1 MSGQKQSANT
11 ERERIAESIANI
23 DNLWILGQIYKF
35 IVNMT
40 RGTKYEAFVSEK
52 GGAANV

>member
-1 MSGQKQSANT
+1 MSRQEEYIKV
-11 ERERIAESIANI
+11 ERERIAELIAKI

-40 RGTKYEAFVSEK
+40 REDGEA
-52 GGAANV
+52 

>member
-1 MSGQKQSANT
+1 MNRQKEYVSV
-11 ERERIAESIANI
+11 ERERIAELIAKI

-40 RGTKYEAFVSEK
+40 KD
-52 GGAANV
+52 GAI

>member
-1 MSGQKQSANT
+1 MQIPAERTSMGRRKKYIAT
-11 ERERIAESIANI
+11 ERERIVELISNI

-40 RGTKYEAFVSEK
+40 KE
-52 GGAANV
+52 